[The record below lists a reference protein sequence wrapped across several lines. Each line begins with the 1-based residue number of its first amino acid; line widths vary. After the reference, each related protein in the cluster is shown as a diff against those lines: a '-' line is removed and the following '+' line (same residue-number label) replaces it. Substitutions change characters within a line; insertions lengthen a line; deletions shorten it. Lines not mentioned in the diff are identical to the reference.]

1 MKREPPSTLRQA
13 QGKPSPAPVAEP
25 VEATGLSVVFVD
37 RQRKHAVPKAE
48 ITRVLEGAAGALG
61 VKGELALV
69 FAGDALLRRLNR
81 DYRFKDKPTD
91 VLSFPGPDKDMGL
104 GDVIISVET
113 ARDNAARLGRPLDRE
128 LEVLA
133 LHGFLHVLGY
143 DHETDQGQM
152 EALEKQLRARFLTR
166 RGSAPHRSP
175 SRRIAA

>member
-1 MKREPPSTLRQA
+1 MKREPPST
-13 QGKPSPAPVAEP
+13 GPF
-25 VEATGLSVVFVD
+25 SVVIVD
-37 RQRKHAVPKAE
+37 RQRKHAVRKQD
-48 ITRVLEGAAGALG
+48 IHRVLQGAAEALE
-61 VKGELALV
+61 VEGELAIV
-69 FAGDALLRRLNR
+69 FAGDAFLRKLNR

-113 ARDNAARLGRPLDRE
+113 ARDNAARQNRSLDRE

-152 EALEKQLRARFLTR
+152 DALEKQLRARLLTR
-166 RGSAPHRSP
+166 RSASARRPSP